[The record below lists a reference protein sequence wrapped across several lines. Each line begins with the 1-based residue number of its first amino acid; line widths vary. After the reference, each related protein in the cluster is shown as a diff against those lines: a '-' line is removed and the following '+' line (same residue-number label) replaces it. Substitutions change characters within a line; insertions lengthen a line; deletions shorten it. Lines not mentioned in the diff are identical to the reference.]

1 MIVRVAAAIIRRE
14 DRFLI
19 TRRPD
24 HVHLPGLW
32 EFPGGKIEPNES
44 SESAL
49 VRELKEEIDVD
60 VAVGSEYFSIQ
71 HDYPERSVQ
80 LSFFNCRIVSGEPK
94 ALHVAEFRWVK
105 AGELQHYEFPEADR
119 ELVLRLQIDSR
130 PFTS

>member
-1 MIVRVAAAIIRRE
+1 MIVRVAAAIIRRA

-44 SESAL
+44 PESAL
-49 VRELKEEIDVD
+49 VRELKEEINVD
-60 VAVGSEYFSIQ
+60 VAVADEYFSIQ

-80 LSFFNCRIVSGEPK
+80 LRFFNCRIVLGEPE
-94 ALHVAEFRWVK
+94 ALHVSEFRWVK
-105 AGELQHYEFPEADR
+105 ADELQHYEFPDADR
-119 ELVLRLQIDSR
+119 ELIRRLQRDNPQR
-130 PFTS
+130 